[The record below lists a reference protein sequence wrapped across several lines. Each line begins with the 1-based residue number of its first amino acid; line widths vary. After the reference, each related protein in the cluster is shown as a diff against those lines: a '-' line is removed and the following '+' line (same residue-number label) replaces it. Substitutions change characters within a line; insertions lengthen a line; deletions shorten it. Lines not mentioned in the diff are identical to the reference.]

1 MTKNVFG
8 KGSRGG
14 VPIVVATTMLLTG
27 TAGAQTVTLNPT
39 ADGLP
44 GAGVLQNIVNW
55 GGQIA
60 LIFSLL
66 ALIAGGAMYGIGQMN
81 GRTQGAHQG
90 RQLAMG
96 GAIGALITGVAPFV
110 VNTLF
115 ASGVAGA

>member
-1 MTKNVFG
+1 MNETSTKA
-8 KGSRGG
+8 RTALL
-14 VPIVVATTMLLTG
+14 PIVVAAVVLTAAP
-27 TAGAQTVTLNPT
+27 AGAQTVTLNPT
-39 ADGLP
+39 ADGMP
-44 GAGVLQNIVNW
+44 GAEVLQNIVNW

-66 ALIAGGAMYGIGQMN
+66 ALVAGGAMYGLGQMN